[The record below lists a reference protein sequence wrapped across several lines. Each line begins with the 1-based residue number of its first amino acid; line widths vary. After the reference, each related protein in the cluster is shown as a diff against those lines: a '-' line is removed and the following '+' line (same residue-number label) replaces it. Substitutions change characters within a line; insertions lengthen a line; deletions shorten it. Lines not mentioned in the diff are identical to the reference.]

1 MFWAEFPR
9 IEPGMMQ
16 SKARRRVAPVEN
28 GDEENLAVASAI
40 GNGEDLGPLIRR
52 VFEVGKPESLLHQL
66 RYFARKKEVEI
77 EDVCKL
83 HYQDFIHAV
92 DELRGLLT
100 DADMLK
106 NSLSAVNS
114 ELLEVGNPLLAKL
127 EEYIEAEGV
136 KKNISEAMQ
145 GMQLCAK
152 VMELCA
158 KANRHVVEN
167 NYYMVLKTL
176 DVIERDYLEKIPAL
190 ALKHMVGRQIPAMRV
205 HVEKRV
211 TKEFNDWLVQ
221 IRPISREIGQLAI
234 GQASSARQ
242 REEDLRRRQR
252 EAEEQSRVSLRDC
265 VYSLELEE
273 TDDRESFLKFDLT
286 PVYRAY
292 HINTCLGMQEQFKE
306 YYYQNRKLQL
316 SSDFQIT
323 SAQPFLEGHQMFF
336 AQIAGFFIVEERV
349 QRMGGGLI
357 SRPKVEDIWDTA
369 VNKMC
374 SVLED
379 QFSRMQTANHLLLI
393 KDYVSLLGV
402 TLRRYGYQV
411 DALLDVLN
419 RNRDKY
425 HELLLNDCR
434 KQINDVLANDKS
446 DQMVMKKE
454 YEYNMNVLAFHI
466 QTSDSMPAFPY
477 IAPFSSAVPDCCRIV
492 RSFIEDSVSYMS
504 YGAHRDFYVV
514 VKKYLDKLLTDV
526 LNEALLKL
534 IRNSTFGVSQAMQ
547 ITANMTVLE
556 RACEFFTR
564 HAAQLCGIPIR
575 LAERS
580 HSQSVLKSAQ
590 DAAQETML
598 KLVKSKVEEF
608 MLLTDNIN
616 WAADE
621 FPPNG
626 NEYVNELIIYLE
638 TLVSTARQI
647 LPSQVLDNVIR
658 GVLKHISDCI
668 VATFLS
674 DNVKRFNTNAVMG
687 IEVDL
692 KLLESFADTQFHD
705 SGLDEL
711 EGATDPKKSLL
722 EARQLVSLLLNNH
735 PENFMNPVIREKHYS
750 SLDYRKVVMISE
762 KYRDS
767 SDRLFG
773 TFGTRTL
780 KQNPKK
786 KSLETLIKRLRELS

>member
-1 MFWAEFPR
+1 
-9 IEPGMMQ
+9 MMQ

-28 GDEENLAVASAI
+28 GDEENLAVAAAI

-100 DADMLK
+100 DADTLK

-152 VMELCA
+152 VMELCT

-167 NYYMVLKTL
+167 NYYMALKSL
-176 DVIERDYLEKIPAL
+176 DVIERDYLEKIPASS
-190 ALKHMVGRQIPAMRV
+190 LKHMVGRQIPAMRV

-265 VYSLELEE
+265 VYSLELEV
-273 TDDRESFLKFDLT
+273 TDDSESFLKFDLT

-292 HINTCLGMQEQFKE
+292 HINTCLGMQDQFKE
-306 YYYQNRKLQL
+306 YYYENRKLQL

-323 SAQPFLEGHQMFF
+323 SVQPFLEGHQMFF

-411 DALLDVLN
+411 DPLLDVLN

-425 HELLLNDCR
+425 HELLLSDCR

-446 DQMVMKKE
+446 EQMVMKKE

-504 YGAHRDFYVV
+504 YGAHRDFYGV

-534 IRNSTFGVSQAMQ
+534 VRNSTFGVSQAMQ
-547 ITANMTVLE
+547 VAANMTVWE

-580 HSQSVLKSAQ
+580 HSQSLLKSAQ

-674 DNVKRFNTNAVMG
+674 DNVKRFNTNAVLG

-711 EGATDPKKSLL
+711 EGATDPKKSLA
-722 EARQLVSLLLNNH
+722 EARQLVNLLLNNH

-762 KYRDS
+762 KFRDS